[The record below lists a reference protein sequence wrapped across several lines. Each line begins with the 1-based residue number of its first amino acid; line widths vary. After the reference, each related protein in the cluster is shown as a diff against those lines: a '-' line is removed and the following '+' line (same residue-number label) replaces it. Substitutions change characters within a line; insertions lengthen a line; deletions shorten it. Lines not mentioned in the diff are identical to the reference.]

1 MKIEKWV
8 QDSAGRL
15 DAVVLLDAG
24 EKPSTVQVL
33 EFVDRQAGA
42 EKIWLLGRATL
53 QRKENRVL
61 VRTCVLPAM
70 ELPQLEGRTA
80 EYRLKP
86 PTDAQV
92 EQQLQALAR
101 TRVETSEDE
110 KPARAATRGLAGAQ
124 IDRMQLR
131 QRLCVEKGMR
141 YVTERMALKPAKI
154 SIT

>member
-53 QRKENRVL
+53 QRKDNRVL
-61 VRTCVLPAM
+61 VLTCV
-70 ELPQLEGRTA
+70 
-80 EYRLKP
+80 
-86 PTDAQV
+86 
-92 EQQLQALAR
+92 
-101 TRVETSEDE
+101 
-110 KPARAATRGLAGAQ
+110 RAAAAGRSHSRVPSETANRCASRTTTTSLGPDEDGD
-124 IDRMQLR
+124 I
-131 QRLCVEKGMR
+131 GG
-141 YVTERMALKPAKI
+141 
-154 SIT
+154 

>member
-53 QRKENRVL
+53 QR
-61 VRTCVLPAM
+61 
-70 ELPQLEGRTA
+70 
-80 EYRLKP
+80 
-86 PTDAQV
+86 
-92 EQQLQALAR
+92 
-101 TRVETSEDE
+101 
-110 KPARAATRGLAGAQ
+110 
-124 IDRMQLR
+124 
-131 QRLCVEKGMR
+131 
-141 YVTERMALKPAKI
+141 
-154 SIT
+154 